1 MPYTYATTP
10 DTDGHIR
17 PHHPRALDID
27 PGTLHHPDTPTRT
40 DRAHPDTGTR
50 HPSAPPCL
58 HLPNGGGAPL
68 WRRFCEPAGGRVRK
82 TPMADTMGVTFIR
95 ALEAYH
101 GCMPSGGRLASDTR
115 PANAANRRH
124 CHGPSPVT
132 CGRGSEPQPLN
143 RPRRRSWHKRAGR
156 HDAGSD
162 GSLPALRGY
171 PAAGVPIPRPCDRR
185 PGSAERISH
194 IALITTRA
202 SSL

>member
-1 MPYTYATTP
+1 MATSDHITRARLTSTRAPYTTRTPPAAPPARIRMRAT
-10 DTDGHIR
+10 
-17 PHHPRALDID
+17 
-27 PGTLHHPDTPTRT
+27 GTRLHHPAYIHDQ
-40 DRAHPDTGTR
+40 
-50 HPSAPPCL
+50 
-58 HLPNGGGAPL
+58 GAR
-68 WRRFCEPAGGRVRK
+68 RRFCEPAGGRVRK